1 MLYTGNSLIL
11 YLLSNQLITIDVSQ
25 FIYRLP
31 QFTVYAKIIYL
42 LMVRIYIPNIYVYR
56 NKQTVFP
63 INVNIWLSI
72 TWRYLISIS
81 RTICNFCHLFVSHVS
96 AFPINGFCL
105 SIISHIIFAKQQR
118 NILHSIRQCY
128 IIYKHIVYSIYR
140 IVHA

>member
-1 MLYTGNSLIL
+1 MGNSLIL

-42 LMVRIYIPNIYVYR
+42 LMVRISIPKIYIYVYR
-56 NKQTVFP
+56 NKQIVFP
-63 INVNIWLSI
+63 ITVNIWLSI

-96 AFPINGFCL
+96 AFPINCFCL

-118 NILHSIRQCY
+118 NILHSIADVISY
-128 IIYKHIVYSIYR
+128 TINI
-140 IVHA
+140 